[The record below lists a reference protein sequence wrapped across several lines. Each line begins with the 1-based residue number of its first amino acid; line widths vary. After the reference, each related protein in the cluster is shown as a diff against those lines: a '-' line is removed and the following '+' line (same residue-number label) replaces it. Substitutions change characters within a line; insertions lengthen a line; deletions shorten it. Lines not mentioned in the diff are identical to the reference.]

1 MEPREILVAE
11 DTELWR
17 TALEAALV
25 EAGYRVRSCA
35 DGMDALRALLDRPPD
50 VLIADFLLPAI
61 DGGRLCS
68 LVKARGELKQVATVI
83 LTGTVVPG
91 IAREALADADAVIGK
106 GRLAETLARCVEVT
120 GDLLEPDRRDAY
132 KQIFVEPSPLTP
144 REVTDKILGLNE
156 YQDTLHAGL
165 ADTLFEVDEDRKILR
180 VNPSAVRLVERP
192 EHELVGL
199 EVDEVLGIEPGGALA
214 RTLEAALAGRGPP
227 APGPV
232 EHGLGERRLESL
244 VSGISRPSRR
254 PTAIMLTRDVTERRR
269 TEAALREAEQHLQH
283 ASKMEAIGRL
293 AGGVAH
299 DFNNLLTAIKGYV
312 GLLLTDP
319 DASEPMRADLLQVRK
334 AADRAV
340 ELTGQLLT
348 FARREELKPEVV
360 DLNAL
365 VQDMEGTLRQ
375 TLGQDV
381 ELVTALSEGLGRV
394 EIDPVQLERVIL
406 NLAANA
412 RDAMPGGGRLVVAT
426 SNVTQ
431 KKQAGSRHSWLVE
444 PGDYVS
450 LTIADTGSGI
460 DEEHLTHIFEPFFT
474 TKEAGRGTGIG
485 LSIAYSVVKQ
495 LGGEIQVHST
505 PGQGTVFNIY
515 LPRRAPAGP

>member
-1 MEPREILVAE
+1 V
-11 DTELWR
+11 
-17 TALEAALV
+17 
-25 EAGYRVRSCA
+25 
-35 DGMDALRALLDRPPD
+35 
-50 VLIADFLLPAI
+50 
-61 DGGRLCS
+61 
-68 LVKARGELKQVATVI
+68 
-83 LTGTVVPG
+83 
-91 IAREALADADAVIGK
+91 
-106 GRLAETLARCVEVT
+106 
-120 GDLLEPDRRDAY
+120 
-132 KQIFVEPSPLTP
+132 
-144 REVTDKILGLNE
+144 
-156 YQDTLHAGL
+156 
-165 ADTLFEVDEDRKILR
+165 
-180 VNPSAVRLVERP
+180 
-192 EHELVGL
+192 
-199 EVDEVLGIEPGGALA
+199 
-214 RTLEAALAGRGPP
+214 
-227 APGPV
+227 
-232 EHGLGERRLESL
+232 
-244 VSGISRPSRR
+244 
-254 PTAIMLTRDVTERRR
+254 LTRDVTERRR

-312 GLLLTDP
+312 GLLLDDP

-381 ELVTALSEGLGRV
+381 ELVIALSEGLGRV

-431 KKQAGSRHSWLVE
+431 KQAGSRRSWRVE
-444 PGDYVS
+444 PGDFVS

-495 LGGEIQVHST
+495 LGGEIQVHTT